1 MSKID
6 ISSIFNESW
15 LELRDELAIIEST
28 ELWLIK
34 SQKKFS
40 VELKHKLYHAYRNS
54 LPCTIKTKNINYDG
68 KIIYLDDGCIF
79 YLVKFEYI

>member
-6 ISSIFNESW
+6 ISSIFYESW

-40 VELKHKLYHAYRNS
+40 VELKHKLHHAYKNS
-54 LPCTIKTKNINYDG
+54 LPCTIKTQNINYDG

-79 YLVKFEYI
+79 YLVKIEYI